1 MAEEPIMAVPQAP
14 QPEAPTKPTVDEAAL
29 HAYFESIRDSFTET
43 RKGEEEDNESPHWV
57 FVFFFLLSLIPLFA
71 FLASRLTNHYFGNA
85 IFTIKGL
92 RFHVGSFWFW
102 WVALFLLSLGILLLA
117 IKFSGVSSAEKKKWL
132 SPTQMRFAFSY
143 AVVEQIQKFRT
154 NQMARHIDEAILC
167 LDRTSAML
175 LTRRAMPA
183 EFYLGPTFPRDSAES
198 EGPPKW

>member
-1 MAEEPIMAVPQAP
+1 MAEEPISAVPLAP

-57 FVFFFLLSLIPLFA
+57 FVFFFLLSLIPLFP

-132 SPTQMRFAFSY
+132 SPDRKSTRLNSSHQIISY
-143 AVVEQIQKFRT
+143 AVFCLKKKKTLT
-154 NQMARHIDEAILC
+154 NSYTNRKL
-167 LDRTSAML
+167 R
-175 LTRRAMPA
+175 
-183 EFYLGPTFPRDSAES
+183 
-198 EGPPKW
+198 